1 MKTQF
6 EQNELERMRNDSG
19 NYKWGFFY
27 FCSNDPRCLVPRK
40 TGIGLSPNFA
50 NPYSY
55 LIIIIISAILIG
67 NIDKII
73 N

>member
-6 EQNELERMRNDSG
+6 EQNELDRMREDPD
-19 NYKWGFFY
+19 NYVWGFFY
-27 FCSNDPRCLVPRK
+27 SNHKDPRVLVPRK

-55 LIIIIISAILIG
+55 LLIIGIILLILIG
-67 NIDKII
+67 NI
-73 N
+73 